1 MKNIFLILSVLFL
14 GVSCQEK
21 PKGYV
26 IHGEVANLQDGMIYL
41 KSFRNKMFF
50 DFDSTEIK
58 EGKFMFTGEVE
69 MPLLFGLATEDM
81 RYPTQFFV
89 ENAEMKVVLDDA
101 DGKITVTN
109 SPANDL
115 FLGVIPEV
123 YEAGYHIDSLVARYP
138 NSPVAAFYLYR
149 YFTYQLSLDEL
160 KATRGRLSSFL
171 QDLPYVREL
180 DAIIEQLESI
190 QVGRVAPDF
199 TLPDTEGN
207 PVSLSNFRGQYVL
220 VDFWAAWCPH
230 CRQENPNVVS
240 AYEAYKDKNF
250 TIVGVSLDFNKNSW
264 LKAIADDHLTWTQVS
279 DLNYWDSE
287 IPSLYGIRSIPG
299 NVLIDP
305 EGVILANNIMGKE
318 LQETLKEV
326 FQ

>member
-1 MKNIFLILSVLFL
+1 M
-14 GVSCQEK
+14 
-21 PKGYV
+21 
-26 IHGEVANLQDGMIYL
+26 
-41 KSFRNKMFF
+41 
-50 DFDSTEIK
+50 
-58 EGKFMFTGEVE
+58 
-69 MPLLFGLATEDM
+69 
-81 RYPTQFFV
+81 
-89 ENAEMKVVLDDA
+89 
-101 DGKITVTN
+101 
-109 SPANDL
+109 
-115 FLGVIPEV
+115 
-123 YEAGYHIDSLVARYP
+123 
-138 NSPVAAFYLYR
+138 
-149 YFTYQLSLDEL
+149 
-160 KATRGRLSSFL
+160 

-207 PVSLSNFRGQYVL
+207 PVSLSDFRGQYVL

-287 IPSLYGIRSIPG
+287 IPSLYGICSIPG
-299 NVLIDP
+299 NVLIDL
-305 EGVILANNIMGKE
+305 EGVILANNIMGTE